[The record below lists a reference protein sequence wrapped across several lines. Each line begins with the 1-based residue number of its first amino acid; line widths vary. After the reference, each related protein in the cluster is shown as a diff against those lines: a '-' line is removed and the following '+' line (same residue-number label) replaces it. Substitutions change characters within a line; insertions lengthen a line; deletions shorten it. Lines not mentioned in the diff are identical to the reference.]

1 MPIIIK
7 YIITAAIVVAATEL
21 AKRSDKLG
29 AIIVALPMV
38 TIIAMIWLHVE
49 AKGGEQVT
57 KVANH
62 AYYTFWYVIPTLPM
76 FLVMSRMIKQGANFW
91 LALLVYMVGTVAL
104 FYLSYFILKKVGI
117 QLI

>member
-7 YIITAAIVVAATEL
+7 YIITAAIVVLASEL

-29 AIIVALPMV
+29 ALIIALPTV

-49 AKGGEQVT
+49 AKGAEQVSR
-57 KVANH
+57 VANH

-76 FLVMSRMIKQGANFW
+76 FLVMSSMLKQGVNFW
-91 LALLVYMVGTVAL
+91 LSLLTYMIGTWVL
-104 FYLSYFILKKVGI
+104 FFLSYIILKKMGI
-117 QLI
+117 DLM